1 MVLGNGQT
9 QAKETGSQHTPYTK
23 MNSRWIRDSNVIPKT
38 IKLLEENRKF
48 LDISLDDVFQIDTKS
63 KGNKIKTSGTIP
75 N

>member
-1 MVLGNGQT
+1 
-9 QAKETGSQHTPYTK
+9 